1 MKYANLINKYLKINK
16 IIHNK
21 YLKKNGLNMKRQKN
35 YKKL

>member
-21 YLKKNGLNMKRQKN
+21 YHKKNGLNMKHLKN
-35 YKKL
+35 YKNL